1 MRPPPARPAAD
12 IAQGMR
18 LSLYLRA
25 HVHPVFVGDDLVM
38 LDVSADRYICL
49 ADAAAGLTLGPARD
63 RLVVQDS
70 ALVDDLIAA
79 GLLRDEDGPV
89 CARPDLPRAP
99 QRSALAEAYAPPTTR
114 DAREAVAALVDVAR
128 CYRRRSFAQ
137 IVATAWRPR
146 TSAPCIT
153 PALEAAV
160 TRFHGWAPYAPVSG
174 KCLLRSFM
182 LLRTLRRQGLDA
194 LWVFG
199 VRTWPFHAHCWLQ
212 CEDMVLDDPAERIW
226 AYTPIMVV

>member
-1 MRPPPARPAAD
+1 M
-12 IAQGMR
+12 
-18 LSLYLRA
+18 SHSFHLRA
-25 HVHPVFVGDDLVM
+25 DVHPVFVGDDLVM

-49 ADAAAGLTLGPARD
+49 ADAAAGLALDPARD
-63 RLVVQDS
+63 RLIVQDP
-70 ALVDDLIAA
+70 ALVDDLAGA
-79 GLLRDEDGPV
+79 GLARAENGRV
-89 CARPDLPRAP
+89 CARPDLPRLP
-99 QRSALAEAYAPPTTR
+99 QRSALAEAYAPPKTR
-114 DAREAVAALVDVAR
+114 DAREAVVALVDVAR
-128 CYRRRSFAQ
+128 CYRGRTFSQ
-137 IVATAWRPR
+137 IVQAASRPR
-146 TSAPCIT
+146 TSAPRIT
-153 PALEAAV
+153 PALETAV

-212 CEDMVLDDPAERIW
+212 CEDTVLDDPAERIW